1 MEIKCA
7 KCKNEFEYSK
17 EDVKKHY
24 LKLSI
29 KNIHDKNEMDF
40 VVCPH
45 CQYENYIEEKMLL
58 NKCGICGGFLYEH
71 TDLETANRYIYCPKC
86 KEEADKVKARM
97 TDEQTRGF
105 LAFTKMLGITDSQ
118 VDEIKEKFDTDY
130 KKKILTDIRDYLV
143 ERHRRLAIESQ
154 MCPKFDEIFLVLSMI
169 VDLQTYAEKLGV
181 EL

>member
-7 KCKNEFEYSK
+7 DCKNEFQYSK

-29 KNIHDKNEMDF
+29 HNIHDKNEMDF
-40 VVCPH
+40 VVCPR

-97 TDEQTRGF
+97 TDEMKQ
-105 LAFTKMLGITDSQ
+105 
-118 VDEIKEKFDTDY
+118 KFDIDY

-143 ERHRRLAIESQ
+143 KKQEIYKPQLCHMDRLMFFVYAEQ
-154 MCPKFDEIFLVLSMI
+154 LY
-169 VDLQTYAEKLGV
+169 DLTEYAEKLGV

>member
-7 KCKNEFEYSK
+7 NCKNEFEYSK

-29 KNIHDKNEMDF
+29 HNIQDKNEMEF

-58 NKCGICGGFLYEH
+58 NKCGVCGGFLYKH
-71 TDLETANRYIYCPKC
+71 TELETANSYIYCPKC

-97 TDEQTRGF
+97 TDEQARGF
-105 LAFTKMLGITDSQ
+105 LAFTKMLGITDNQ
-118 VDEIKEKFDTDY
+118 VEEIKEKFDTDY
-130 KKKILTDIRDYLV
+130 KKQILTDIRDYLV
-143 ERHRRLAIESQ
+143 ERQRCLAIESR
-154 MCPKFDEIFLVLSMI
+154 MCPKIRETALVLSMI
-169 VDLQTYAEKLGV
+169 EDLQKYAEKLGV